1 MLART
6 VENKALPQSPLQ
18 AGRDKHGKTKK
29 FRAGGLKKEKKH
41 HDLIMENRHTVC
53 ELTYVSEKR
62 GSRREAKLA
71 HVADVMRERFEDDCL
86 LSMVSRADN
95 QELE

>member
-1 MLART
+1 
-6 VENKALPQSPLQ
+6 
-18 AGRDKHGKTKK
+18 
-29 FRAGGLKKEKKH
+29 
-41 HDLIMENRHTVC
+41 MENLHTVC
-53 ELTYVSEKR
+53 ELTYVSEER

>member
-1 MLART
+1 
-6 VENKALPQSPLQ
+6 
-18 AGRDKHGKTKK
+18 
-29 FRAGGLKKEKKH
+29 
-41 HDLIMENRHTVC
+41 MENRHTVC
-53 ELTYVSEKR
+53 ELTYESEER
-62 GSRREAKLA
+62 GSRRESKLA

>member
-1 MLART
+1 
-6 VENKALPQSPLQ
+6 
-18 AGRDKHGKTKK
+18 
-29 FRAGGLKKEKKH
+29 
-41 HDLIMENRHTVC
+41 MENRHTVC
-53 ELTYVSEKR
+53 ELTYVSEER
-62 GSRREAKLA
+62 GSRREA

>member
-6 VENKALPQSPLQ
+6 VENKALPLPPLR

-29 FRAGGLKKEKKH
+29 FRAGGLKKEKH
-41 HDLIMENRHTVC
+41 HDLIMENLHTVC
-53 ELTYVSEKR
+53 ELTYVSEER